1 MLILYRACCNFN
13 LNPKPNK
20 QNKLNEPNKFN
31 KQNWPNKLNKPYTII
46 LFSLFYLKKV
56 NF

>member
-46 LFSLFYLKKV
+46 LFSLFYVKKG
-56 NF
+56 